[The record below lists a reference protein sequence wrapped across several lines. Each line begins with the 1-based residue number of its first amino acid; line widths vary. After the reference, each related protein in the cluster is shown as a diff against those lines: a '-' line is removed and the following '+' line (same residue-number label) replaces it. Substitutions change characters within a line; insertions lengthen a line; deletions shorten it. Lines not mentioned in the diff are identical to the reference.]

1 MADLRVG
8 KSELSPFISL
18 ATFWLE
24 VITICL
30 DLGEQRVGQV
40 VAHTSCS
47 PVLIS
52 QQPWALAFIL
62 VPTMDSV
69 TQLNAL

>member
-40 VAHTSCS
+40 VAHTSRS
-47 PVLIS
+47 PVLTS